1 MKPFGFDRFTALLT
15 VLAALASGL
24 VLLRTNN
31 YGAAIAGDS
40 LLYLSVAENLLDGN
54 GFVEWHTKRI
64 YLDGAPLFPLALAG
78 VGLFGVEVLEVA
90 RHLNAAA
97 FGLTVFV
104 TALWLRCRVAPHFL
118 VLWSAC
124 ACALSVFLSTSAA
137 SIMTEPLF
145 LLFTTLSLFTLDG
158 FLDTRRRSFLLAAA
172 ASAALA
178 WLTRY
183 IGVTLVASALLLL
196 LLQGRTAF
204 PTRIRYAALYAIIA
218 GAPMGLWMLRNV
230 LHAGMPLGVA
240 YPTGFSLLSSLH
252 VASDEF
258 IRWVIGEN
266 ASRLLG
272 ARPAEIVA
280 GVIEGDEIV
289 FMSLKVGFL
298 LAVASGVSYA
308 LIRLRRRGYA
318 QSWSIWAV
326 PITFASAYAL
336 FLMVQLPLTDVNLPA
351 RYLAPLYVPLLVAAT
366 LFLNE
371 VLSCAAHAR
380 PLAKSHF
387 LRKWKGGETA
397 TASWSHI
404 CLVACLSL
412 WLFSHSYANYSNIRH
427 WVDNGLGHASKRW
440 RNSSAIRYVENH
452 LRDEYVWS
460 NGVTSIQFLEDA
472 PGWTN
477 KLPYARPTPDNLR
490 RWLGEGAWITR
501 IEPYLVWFRRM
512 KDPRYDYGPAELA
525 ALPGVQIAAVL
536 EDGYIFKAGP
546 QHANNVESRDLPTSL
561 ETALK
566 GAGRSVI
573 DSEFDVYL
581 DKRKNTLIYVREDCR
596 DDDLKTPVFL
606 HVFPMQRTDLPDHR
620 RLFTF
625 DNLDFSFGE
634 RTLRLDGR
642 CIAARGLPDYPVARI
657 HTGQWIPG
665 KGRIWEGEVNLVT
678 LIVDIIENT
687 QPVIR
692 ADFDVYLDENRN
704 QLIYVREDC
713 RDTDLEALGFLQVFP
728 MQKADLPGHR
738 QPFAY
743 DNLDFSFGER
753 AFRLDG
759 RCIAARGLPDYP
771 VARIRT
777 GQWIPGKGQIW
788 KGEATLD
795 FSIADI
801 IENTQPVIHSDFD
814 IYLDENRNRLIYVRE
829 DCRDDDLETPVFLH
843 VFPMQRANLP
853 DHRQPFA
860 YDNLDF
866 SFGERAFRLDG
877 RCIAA
882 RGLPDYP
889 VARIRTGQGVAGKG
903 HIWEGE
909 VDSVAS
915 IVDIPATSIG
925 DIIEN
930 TQPVIRADFDVY
942 LDENENRLIYVRE
955 DCRDDD
961 LEALGFLHVFP
972 TQRTDLPDHRRP
984 FTYDNLDFSFGEQA
998 FRLDGRCIAVR
1009 GLPDYPVA
1017 HIRTGQWIPGKGRI
1031 WKGEATLDFSI
1042 ADIMENTQ
1050 PVIRADFDV
1059 YLDEN
1064 QNRLIYVREGCR
1076 DTDLET
1082 PAVFLHV
1089 FPTQRTDLPDHR
1101 RPFTYDNLDFSFGE
1115 RALRLDGRCI
1125 AVRGLPDHPVA
1136 RIRTGQHLRGQGNL
1150 WTSEFSLD

>member
-1 MKPFGFDRFTALLT
+1 
-15 VLAALASGL
+15 
-24 VLLRTNN
+24 
-31 YGAAIAGDS
+31 
-40 LLYLSVAENLLDGN
+40 
-54 GFVEWHTKRI
+54 
-64 YLDGAPLFPLALAG
+64 
-78 VGLFGVEVLEVA
+78 
-90 RHLNAAA
+90 
-97 FGLTVFV
+97 
-104 TALWLRCRVAPHFL
+104 
-118 VLWSAC
+118 
-124 ACALSVFLSTSAA
+124 
-137 SIMTEPLF
+137 
-145 LLFTTLSLFTLDG
+145 
-158 FLDTRRRSFLLAAA
+158 
-172 ASAALA
+172 
-178 WLTRY
+178 
-183 IGVTLVASALLLL
+183 
-196 LLQGRTAF
+196 
-204 PTRIRYAALYAIIA
+204 
-218 GAPMGLWMLRNV
+218 
-230 LHAGMPLGVA
+230 
-240 YPTGFSLLSSLH
+240 
-252 VASDEF
+252 
-258 IRWVIGEN
+258 
-266 ASRLLG
+266 
-272 ARPAEIVA
+272 
-280 GVIEGDEIV
+280 
-289 FMSLKVGFL
+289 
-298 LAVASGVSYA
+298 
-308 LIRLRRRGYA
+308 
-318 QSWSIWAV
+318 
-326 PITFASAYAL
+326 
-336 FLMVQLPLTDVNLPA
+336 
-351 RYLAPLYVPLLVAAT
+351 
-366 LFLNE
+366 
-371 VLSCAAHAR
+371 
-380 PLAKSHF
+380 
-387 LRKWKGGETA
+387 
-397 TASWSHI
+397 
-404 CLVACLSL
+404 
-412 WLFSHSYANYSNIRH
+412 
-427 WVDNGLGHASKRW
+427 
-440 RNSSAIRYVENH
+440 
-452 LRDEYVWS
+452 
-460 NGVTSIQFLEDA
+460 
-472 PGWTN
+472 
-477 KLPYARPTPDNLR
+477 
-490 RWLGEGAWITR
+490 
-501 IEPYLVWFRRM
+501 
-512 KDPRYDYGPAELA
+512 
-525 ALPGVQIAAVL
+525 
-536 EDGYIFKAGP
+536 
-546 QHANNVESRDLPTSL
+546 
-561 ETALK
+561 
-566 GAGRSVI
+566 
-573 DSEFDVYL
+573 
-581 DKRKNTLIYVREDCR
+581 
-596 DDDLKTPVFL
+596 
-606 HVFPMQRTDLPDHR
+606 MQRTDLPDRR

-625 DNLDFSFGE
+625 DNLDFSFDE

-777 GQWIPGKGQIW
+777 GQGIPGKGQIW

-801 IENTQPVIHSDFD
+801 IENTQPIIHSDFD
-814 IYLDENRNRLIYVRE
+814 IYLDENENRLIYVREDCRDDDLETPVFLHVFPMQRTNLPDHRRSFAYDNLGFPFGERALRLDGRCIAAHGLPDYPVARIRTGQGMHGEGHIWEGEVNLVTLIVDIIENTQPVIRTDFDVYLDENENRLIYVRE

-984 FTYDNLDFSFGEQA
+984 FTYDNLDFSFGERA

-1017 HIRTGQWIPGKGRI
+1017 RIRTGQWIPGKGRI
-1031 WKGEATLDFSI
+1031 WEGEVNMVTLI
-1042 ADIMENTQ
+1042 VDIIENTQ

-1101 RPFTYDNLDFSFGE
+1101 RLLKFDNLDFSFGE

-1125 AVRGLPDHPVA
+1125 AARGLPDYPVA
-1136 RIRTGQHLRGQGNL
+1136 RIRTGQHLRNQDNL